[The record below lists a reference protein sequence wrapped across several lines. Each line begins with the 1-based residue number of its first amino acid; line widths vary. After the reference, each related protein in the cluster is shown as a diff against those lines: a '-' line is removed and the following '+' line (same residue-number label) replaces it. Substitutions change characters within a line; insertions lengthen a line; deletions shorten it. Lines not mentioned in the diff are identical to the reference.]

1 MTNKTWLPQSY
12 KNDRS
17 PPLGLS
23 NKCRTE
29 RRDTARINKKM
40 TDDFPNRGPQESED
54 DYSDGEG
61 GSTGGVKK
69 VLTRISK

>member
-1 MTNKTWLPQSY
+1 M
-12 KNDRS
+12 
-17 PPLGLS
+17 LS

-29 RRDTARINKKM
+29 RRDTSRINKKM
-40 TDDFPNRGPQESED
+40 TDDFPNRGLQESED